1 MFSQAWT
8 GEMLLVYDFM
18 ICSLIPHLIA
28 FSTVFTISPS
38 TSLSALLVPFT
49 DVRLKN
55 AREKTDAQR
64 SRS

>member
-1 MFSQAWT
+1 
-8 GEMLLVYDFM
+8 MLLVYDFM